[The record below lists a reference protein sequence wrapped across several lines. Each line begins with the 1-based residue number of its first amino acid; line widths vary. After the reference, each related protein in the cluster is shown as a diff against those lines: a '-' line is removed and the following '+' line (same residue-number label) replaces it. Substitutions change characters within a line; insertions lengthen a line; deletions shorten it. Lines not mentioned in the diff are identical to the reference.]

1 MWCNLR
7 TAPARG
13 ELRVRLWLATRMQNA
28 RPARSKRIAASIDFA
43 KVGTIA
49 VRDAP
54 ATLGAGLQVVNFFMQ
69 WGAGPPSTS
78 ASIQPGPRSD
88 TELDRFR
95 WFQQC
100 LEALADLVKA
110 RGPSRVAIP
119 WGHLQMGS
127 ELWEACRG
135 ELREFCLRVPG
146 VRLTIVQSTADHIEH
161 MQAKAAAAD
170 VRSAHTLARE
180 AASLIENP
188 QQRAL
193 ALALNDNLAAVASAS
208 VTGKSGF
215 LFSSPDDLA
224 SVCQTHASVYPSEA
238 DRSAARVRRLPVMFS
253 LPRCVRW

>member
-1 MWCNLR
+1 MASNPYAER
-7 TAPARG
+7 RS
-13 ELRVRLWLATRMQNA
+13 
-28 RPARSKRIAASIDFA
+28 ARSKRIAASIDFA
-43 KVGTIA
+43 KVGTIS

-69 WGAGPPSTS
+69 WGTGPPSTS

-127 ELWEACRG
+127 DLWEACRE

-146 VRLTIVQSTADHIEH
+146 TRLTIDSPKHG
-161 MQAKAAAAD
+161 
-170 VRSAHTLARE
+170 RSHR
-180 AASLIENP
+180 
-188 QQRAL
+188 
-193 ALALNDNLAAVASAS
+193 
-208 VTGKSGF
+208 
-215 LFSSPDDLA
+215 
-224 SVCQTHASVYPSEA
+224 THAGEGGINR
-238 DRSAARVRRLPVMFS
+238 RSLGPHS
-253 LPRCVRW
+253 SS